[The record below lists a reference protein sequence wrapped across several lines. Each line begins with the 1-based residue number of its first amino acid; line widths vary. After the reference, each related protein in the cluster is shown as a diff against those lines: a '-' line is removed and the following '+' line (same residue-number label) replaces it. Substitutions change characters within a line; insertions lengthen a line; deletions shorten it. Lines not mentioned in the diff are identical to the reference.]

1 MKKIPIAIY
10 RGGTSR
16 GLFFHEK
23 DLPESMEEQDRII
36 LQAVGSGHSL
46 QVNGLG
52 GGNPLTS
59 KCAIIGPPS
68 VPKAD
73 LDYTFVYPGVTTQVA
88 DRKGNSGNISSAVG
102 PFAVNEGLVDAQGDQ
117 ATVTIHNTNTRAL
130 LRATFPVREG
140 RFDSSGDFAID
151 GAPGTGSRI
160 AIEFLGDP
168 DQPLLPTGQAREK
181 LEIPGFP
188 DGVEVSILRAGNLTA
203 FCTMEELGI
212 QGEPALWEKDA
223 DIWQKME
230 AVRGAAAV
238 RVGMAET
245 LEEARSKTPAVPKIV
260 AVRKPQAYTDLFGR
274 PQAAESHQ
282 FMILTAAMGVMH
294 RAIAVTGSVATA
306 AAAVL
311 PGSVV
316 NDHRRGGGAEVV
328 IGHPSGQI
336 SLNAELAEV
345 GGTWQANK
353 IALNRTA
360 REIMKG
366 FVFIEE

>member
-1 MKKIPIAIY
+1 MKKIPVAIY

-16 GLFFHEK
+16 ALFFHEK
-23 DLPESMEEQDRII
+23 DLPESPEGQDNII
-36 LQAVGSGHSL
+36 IQAMGSGHSL

-59 KCAIIGPPS
+59 KVAVIGPPS
-68 VPKAD
+68 VAGAD
-73 LDYTFVYPGVTTQVA
+73 VDYTFVYPGVMDRVA
-88 DRKGNSGNISSAVG
+88 DRKGNCGNISSAVG
-102 PFAVNEGLVDAQGDQ
+102 PFTVNEGLVAAQGDQ

-140 RFDSSGDFAID
+140 RFYSEGDFAID

-160 AIEFLGDP
+160 SLEFLGDP
-168 DQPLLPTGQAREK
+168 TQPLLPTGQIREK

-188 DGVEVSILRAGNLTA
+188 DGVEVSILRPGNLTA
-203 FCTMEELGI
+203 FCTMETLGI
-212 QGEPALWEKDA
+212 KGEPDQWEQDA
-223 DIWQKME
+223 DLWQKME

-238 RVGMAET
+238 RLGMAET
-245 LEEARSKTPAVPKIV
+245 SEEAKLKTPAVPKIV
-260 AVRKPQAYTDLFGR
+260 AVRKPQPYTDLFGR
-274 PQAAESHQ
+274 QHAGESHQ
-282 FMILTAAMGVMH
+282 FMILTAAFGVMH

-311 PGSVV
+311 SGSVV
-316 NDHRRGGGAEVV
+316 NDHRQGEGPEVI

-336 SLNAELAEV
+336 SLNAELEENN
-345 GGTWQANK
+345 GTWQAKK
-353 IALNRTA
+353 IALYRTA

-366 FVFIEE
+366 EVFIEE